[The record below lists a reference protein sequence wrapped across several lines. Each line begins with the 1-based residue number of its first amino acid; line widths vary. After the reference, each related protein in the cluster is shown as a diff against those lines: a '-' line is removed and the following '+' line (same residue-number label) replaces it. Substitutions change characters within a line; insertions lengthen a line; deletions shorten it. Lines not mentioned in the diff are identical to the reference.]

1 MSIPS
6 ISFRPDAAG
15 PLQGLVVLDLSRLV
29 AGNMVSLQLAD
40 YGAEVIKLEDPKKGD
55 PLRDWRTD
63 GLSVHWKVYGRNKK
77 SLTLSLRTEEGKD
90 LLRRLLPLADVMIEN
105 FRPGTLEEMGLG
117 PDALHA
123 IHPGLVLVRVSGW
136 GQDGPYRERPGFG
149 TLVEGVSGFAAKN
162 GFPDRPP
169 VLPPLAL
176 ADMIAGLYG
185 AYAVMVALRH
195 RDRTGHG
202 QVIDLP
208 LLDPIFSILGPEA
221 AQFKLTGRIPQ
232 RTGSQSRTASPRNA
246 FRTRDGRWIAIS
258 ASIQS
263 MAERVYAAVGRPDM
277 IQDPRF
283 RTNADRIKVPDEAE
297 APIRDFIAAR
307 DFADVMAHF
316 AKEEVTAAPIYDID
330 QFLEDPHV
338 QARGIVVELP
348 DREMGTV
355 PMHNVVPRLSD
366 SPGAIRTPAPELG
379 EHTAE
384 VLARIGVA
392 AGELE
397 RLRSS
402 AVI

>member
-1 MSIPS
+1 MSTPTMP
-6 ISFRPDAAG
+6 FRPDAAG
-15 PLQGLVVLDLSRLV
+15 PLNGIVVLDLSRLV

-55 PLRDWRTD
+55 PLRDWRTQ

-90 LLRRLLPLADVMIEN
+90 IFRRLLPLVDVMIEN

-117 PDALHA
+117 PDVLHA
-123 IHPGLVLVRVSGW
+123 IRPELVLARVSGW

-169 VLPPLAL
+169 VLPPLAM

-185 AYAVMVALRH
+185 AYSVMVALRH
-195 RDRTGHG
+195 RDQTGRG

-208 LLDPIFSILGPEA
+208 LLDPIVSILGPEA
-221 AQFKLTGRIPQ
+221 AQFKLTGQIAQ

-277 IQDPRF
+277 IQNPRF
-283 RTNADRIKVPDEAE
+283 RTNADRIKNPDESE
-297 APIRDFIAAR
+297 APIREFIAAR
-307 DFADVMAHF
+307 DFAEVMAHF
-316 AKEEVTAAPIYDID
+316 ERQEVTAAPIYDID

-355 PMHNVVPRLSD
+355 PMHTVVPRLSD
-366 SPGAIRTPAPELG
+366 SPGSIRTPAPELG
-379 EHTAE
+379 EHTGE
-384 VLARIGVA
+384 ILGRLGLNA
-392 AGELE
+392 AGVQA
-397 RLRSS
+397 LR
-402 AVI
+402 AAGVV

>member
-1 MSIPS
+1 LIP
-6 ISFRPDAAG
+6 FHPEAEG
-15 PLQGLVVLDLSRLV
+15 PLQGLTVLDLSRLV
-29 AGNMVSLQLAD
+29 AGNMLSLQLAD
-40 YGAEVIKLEDPKKGD
+40 YGAEVIKVEDPKKGD
-55 PLRDWRTD
+55 PLRDWRTE

-77 SLTLSLRTEEGKD
+77 SLTLGLRTERGKEV
-90 LLRRLLPLADVMIEN
+90 LRRLVASADVMIEN

-117 PDALHA
+117 PGVLHG
-123 IHPGLVLVRVSGW
+123 INPGLVLVRISGW

-149 TLVEGVSGFAAKN
+149 SLVEGVSGFAAKN

-169 VLPPLAL
+169 VLPPLAM

-185 AYAVMVALRH
+185 AYSVMVALRH
-195 RDRTGHG
+195 RDATGQG

-208 LLDPIFSILGPEA
+208 LLDPVVSILGPEA
-221 AQFKLTGRIPQ
+221 ALFKLTGKIAV

-277 IQDPRF
+277 TLDPRF
-283 RTNADRIKVPDEAE
+283 RTNADRIKNPDESE
-297 APIRDFIAAR
+297 APIREFIAAR
-307 DFADVMAHF
+307 DFAEVMAHF
-316 AKEEVTAAPIYDID
+316 EKHEVTAAPIYDID

-338 QARGIVVELP
+338 QARHIVVELP
-348 DREMGTV
+348 DAEMGTI
-355 PMHNVVPRLSD
+355 PMHNVVPRLSE

-384 VLARIGVA
+384 ILARIGIDA
-392 AGELE
+392 AQLAD
-397 RLRSS
+397 LRAA